1 MAYETLIMGFVFEF
15 LRLTRFE
22 HAIMLAAAVL
32 IGEIVSLG
40 FLPQISM
47 IIILSLLVPIFSEMA
62 SFSLNDFLDIET
74 DRINNKN
81 RPLVRGTISP
91 RFAFYFSFF
100 SFALSTVLA
109 FFINTTVFIIAV
121 LFNFLAILYNWKLKD
136 LPLIGNIYIGLSMAI
151 PFIFGNL
158 VVNSLILPVPCILA
172 FLAFIAGT
180 AREIVK
186 SVQDLE
192 GDMKA
197 RRSITLPALIGVRK
211 SILLASL
218 LYIVFIPLSFAPF
231 HFGLVPNPLSL
242 FLVAFA
248 DGILLGVV
256 AMLLFK
262 PSSHMYELARIA
274 SLVAF
279 GIGILAILYASIQ
292 T

>member
-1 MAYETLIMGFVFEF
+1 MGFVLEF

-22 HAIMLAAAVL
+22 HAVMLAIAVL

-40 FLPQISM
+40 FLPPISI
-47 IIILSLLVPIFSEMA
+47 IIILSVLVPIFSEMA
-62 SFSLNDFLDIET
+62 SFSLNDYLDIET
-74 DRINNKN
+74 DKINNKD

-91 RFAFYFSFF
+91 RFALYFSFF

-109 FFINTTVFIIAV
+109 FFINTAVFAIAV

-158 VVNSLILPVPCILA
+158 VVHPLILPVPCILGS
-172 FLAFIAGT
+172 LAFIAGT
-180 AREIVK
+180 AREIIK

-192 GDMKA
+192 GDVKA
-197 RRSITLPALIGVRK
+197 RRSMTLPAVIGVKRAVFV
-211 SILLASL
+211 ASM
-218 LYIVFIPLSFAPF
+218 LYVVFIPLSFAPF
-231 HFGLVPNPLSL
+231 YFGLIPNPISL

-256 AMLLFK
+256 AVLLFK
-262 PSSHMYELARIA
+262 PSPRMYEIARVS

-279 GIGILAILYASIQ
+279 GIGILAMLYASTQI
-292 T
+292 